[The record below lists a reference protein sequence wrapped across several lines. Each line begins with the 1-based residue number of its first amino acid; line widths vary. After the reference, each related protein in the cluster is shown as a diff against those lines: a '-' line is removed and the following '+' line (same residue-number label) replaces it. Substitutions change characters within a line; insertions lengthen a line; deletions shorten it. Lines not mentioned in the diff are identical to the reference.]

1 MDMHQYSHGSVSSG
15 FETHWSI
22 CPSKCFIVQFDRRIL
37 SSDSEDLD
45 LLPNLAKV
53 HCLRSLFTV
62 LVYPPVNTTL
72 LSTMVQWAASSALAC
87 YLREG
92 SFELE
97 LEFL

>member
-1 MDMHQYSHGSVSSG
+1 MDIHRYSRGSVSSR

-22 CPSKCFIVQFDRRIL
+22 CLSKCLIVQFDRRIL

-53 HCLRSLFTV
+53 HCLPSLFTV

-72 LSTMVQWAASSALAC
+72 LSTMLQ
-87 YLREG
+87 
-92 SFELE
+92 
-97 LEFL
+97 